1 MPQGTRPYHGV
12 SIGRPSLAC
21 VALTI
26 VLGAGCDAPKA
37 DRPGFGALPAEV
49 MRLAQQIVPEFD
61 EYLASVTSRRAI
73 TLFPQVSGYVR
84 AIRAKSGD
92 QVARGRVLVDIDPGP
107 QVATL
112 ESLQA
117 TVANKRAA
125 LSYAAK
131 EDERSRAL
139 VAAGVLS
146 RLDYDQRHNAFLTAE
161 ADVRA
166 ATAQVRAQTDLLQ
179 FYRVAAPT
187 DGVLGDVPVK
197 IGDYVS
203 PQTRLTSISQ
213 ANFVEAYIYVPVAK
227 ANAIRPDANVEL
239 LDDGRQVLCREH
251 PSFVSPDVSVET
263 QTVLVKAICPN
274 EGSLRSSEVV
284 RARVIWEE
292 RPGVTIPIS
301 AVTRLSG
308 QYFVFVAARSSKGT
322 IARQRPITVGA
333 IRGNDF
339 VVREGLGPGTEV
351 VVSNIQKIRDGT
363 PIHPLPAGAARRSGA
378 ER

>member
-1 MPQGTRPYHGV
+1 
-12 SIGRPSLAC
+12 
-21 VALTI
+21 VALNL
-26 VLGAGCDAPKA
+26 VAVACDAPKA
-37 DRPGFGALPAEV
+37 ARPGLGPLPAAVE
-49 MRLAQQIVPEFD
+49 RLVQQSVPEFD

-92 QVARGRVLVDIDPGP
+92 KVVRGRVLVDIDPGP

-117 TVANKRAA
+117 TLANKRAA

-131 EDERSRAL
+131 EDQRSRAL

-146 RLDYDQRHNAFLTAE
+146 RLDYDQRHNALLTAE

-166 ATAQVRAQTDLLQ
+166 ATAQVRAQADQLQ
-179 FYRVAAPT
+179 FYRVSAPT
-187 DGVLGDVPVK
+187 EGVLGDVPVK
-197 IGDYVS
+197 IGDYVG

-213 ANFVEAYIYVPVAK
+213 AHFVEAYIYVPVAK
-227 ANAIRPDANVEL
+227 ANAIKPEANVEL
-239 LDDGRQVLCREH
+239 LDDRGRALCREH

-263 QTVLVKAICPN
+263 QTVLVKAVCPN
-274 EGSLRSSEVV
+274 KGSLRSSEVV

-292 RPGVTIPIS
+292 RPGVTVPIS

-308 QYFVFVAARSSKGT
+308 QYFAFVAVRGPKGT
-322 IARQRPITVGA
+322 IARQRAITVGGM
-333 IRGNDF
+333 RGNDF
-339 VVREGLGPGTEV
+339 VVREGLRPGMEV
-351 VVSNIQKIRDGT
+351 VVSNIQKMRDGT
-363 PIHPLPAGAARRSGA
+363 PIRPLPADAARRSGA
-378 ER
+378 DG